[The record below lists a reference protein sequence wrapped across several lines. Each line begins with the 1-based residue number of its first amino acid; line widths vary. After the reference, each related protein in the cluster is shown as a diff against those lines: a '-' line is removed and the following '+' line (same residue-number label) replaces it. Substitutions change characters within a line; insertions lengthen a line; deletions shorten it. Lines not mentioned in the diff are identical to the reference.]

1 MQCADIDIYP
11 FLPDHKLPARSSL
24 ADACGRDVPP
34 PLPQPVQQPPIAP
47 PPIPLPLRSQAP
59 PSAPPPLQQQH
70 SPIMHSSMTPQH
82 PHPPLPLRLP
92 PQAPQPPPPL
102 PQPAQTIPR
111 VSHAQ
116 PLQLLCKD
124 GVGEAGVGPQTMA
137 RRRRLDEL
145 TLDPRLGSSSAVE
158 ERVLRLTSEGARSF
172 EFESNDGGGVRCGWR
187 ELWDQLRQLEGGAPL
202 ADEAWFQNHY
212 RWIAWKLACQHRS
225 LQHIVGSRGFSAE
238 AVLKQL
244 RHRYDREL
252 VRTELPVLRR
262 ICEGDETPATHMVLC
277 IAAADAAS
285 SSLELTDGWYS
296 VWAKCDAPLT
306 KQLVRGRLRVGLK
319 LRLCGS
325 SRIGDASDHG
335 RPWQLEHSAAA
346 PRLQLNANGTRRAQ
360 WHCKLGRCRTNA
372 FRVGVDSLQEGG
384 GQAPVLEVRVVRV
397 FGPLVFLPREEGG
410 NAWLTLPHFEDLQR
424 REEEAQ
430 RARHEHADLKRDSR
444 ADGRKGAKD
453 DGGEDDGDDDD
464 EGDPQRAVD
473 LSAARL
479 TWKLLLLD
487 AGGGVAGGRLA
498 EYAMWGAAGDVE
510 ERPVEGGMGRLLGAE
525 VGEHQR
531 ASFGNERLLSLKIKC
546 APHRAPTAR
555 PLCSPAPF
563 LTARPRPHPLPPCS
577 ICHPPAH
584 PVSHF

>member
-1 MQCADIDIYP
+1 
-11 FLPDHKLPARSSL
+11 
-24 ADACGRDVPP
+24 
-34 PLPQPVQQPPIAP
+34 
-47 PPIPLPLRSQAP
+47 
-59 PSAPPPLQQQH
+59 
-70 SPIMHSSMTPQH
+70 
-82 PHPPLPLRLP
+82 
-92 PQAPQPPPPL
+92 
-102 PQPAQTIPR
+102 
-111 VSHAQ
+111 
-116 PLQLLCKD
+116 
-124 GVGEAGVGPQTMA
+124 MA

-145 TLDPRLGSSSAVE
+145 TLDSTLGLLLGSGGAGAAFD
-158 ERVLRLTSEGARSF
+158 LKGARSF

-346 PRLQLNANGTRRAQ
+346 PRLQLNANGTRTVALQ
-360 WHCKLGRCRTNA
+360 AWPLQDEA

-479 TWKLLLLD
+479 TW
-487 AGGGVAGGRLA
+487 
-498 EYAMWGAAGDVE
+498 
-510 ERPVEGGMGRLLGAE
+510 
-525 VGEHQR
+525 
-531 ASFGNERLLSLKIKC
+531 
-546 APHRAPTAR
+546 
-555 PLCSPAPF
+555 
-563 LTARPRPHPLPPCS
+563 
-577 ICHPPAH
+577 
-584 PVSHF
+584 